1 MPRVP
6 IDPLEGPKLALSGR
20 LVTMDDGFGV
30 LEGGTVYIENGRIVN
45 VVGRGVDPPASFED
59 VDVLPTRG
67 TVFPGLIELHNH
79 LAYNVLRL
87 WDVPERY
94 LNRDR
99 WSGTPEYR
107 RLVTGPMTVIGT
119 APALLPAAIRYVE
132 AKALVAGT
140 TTSQGVALFSN
151 AGARRYYRGIVRNV
165 EKTDDPDL
173 AEAATKIDDVDA
185 VDAERFLAR
194 LKKRRCFILH
204 LSEGTD
210 DAARAHFLALRLAD
224 GGWALAPSLAGIHC
238 AALRAEDF
246 EVMAAHG
253 ASMVWSPLSNLL
265 LYGRTADVKAAVEEG
280 VRIGLGSDWSP
291 TGSKNLLG
299 ELKLARLAS
308 ANANTGLG
316 DRELVAMATRNAAG
330 ILGWN
335 RVLGSLEAGK
345 YADLLVIDGQRGDP
359 YDLLLGADER
369 DVSLVAIGGV
379 ARFGHPSLVRGLGA
393 DGERIRVGGR
403 ERLLNLR
410 QATADPVVGAL
421 SLAEAK
427 DTLTDALRRL
437 KEIRLE
443 QERQPPIEARIGAAE
458 PLTWFLALDELQ
470 PTGME
475 LRPRVPLPGATEPTG
490 PTLETRAAVPL
501 SDLLG
506 PLKLDRLTVADDPGW
521 LELIDRERNLPT
533 WVAPGLRQ
541 LYGL

>member
-1 MPRVP
+1 
-6 IDPLEGPKLALSGR
+6 
-20 LVTMDDGFGV
+20 
-30 LEGGTVYIENGRIVN
+30 
-45 VVGRGVDPPASFED
+45 
-59 VDVLPTRG
+59 
-67 TVFPGLIELHNH
+67 
-79 LAYNVLRL
+79 
-87 WDVPERY
+87 
-94 LNRDR
+94 
-99 WSGTPEYR
+99 
-107 RLVTGPMTVIGT
+107 
-119 APALLPAAIRYVE
+119 
-132 AKALVAGT
+132 
-140 TTSQGVALFSN
+140 
-151 AGARRYYRGIVRNV
+151 
-165 EKTDDPDL
+165 
-173 AEAATKIDDVDA
+173 
-185 VDAERFLAR
+185 
-194 LKKRRCFILH
+194 
-204 LSEGTD
+204 
-210 DAARAHFLALRLAD
+210 
-224 GGWALAPSLAGIHC
+224 
-238 AALRAEDF
+238 
-246 EVMAAHG
+246 
-253 ASMVWSPLSNLL
+253 
-265 LYGRTADVKAAVEEG
+265 
-280 VRIGLGSDWSP
+280 
-291 TGSKNLLG
+291 
-299 ELKLARLAS
+299 
-308 ANANTGLG
+308 
-316 DRELVAMATRNAAG
+316 MATRNAAG

-393 DGERIRVGGR
+393 DGERVRVGGR

-443 QERQPPIEARIGAAE
+443 QERQPPIEARMGAAE
-458 PLTWFLALDELQ
+458 PLTWFLALDELH

-490 PTLETRAAVPL
+490 PTLEARAAVPL